1 MWHILDLILV
11 IYTTYSLHTNHK
23 YIIFNLNPYHI
34 VHPSENFKIQEN
46 KTIKVTYVPNTIRI
60 STHEVD
66 LWHHELGFGEK
77 TPNRQW
83 SHHKMKR
90 EEMRRKERRKKEISC
105 PILCR
110 SHADPYDVT
119 NV

>member
-1 MWHILDLILV
+1 
-11 IYTTYSLHTNHK
+11 
-23 YIIFNLNPYHI
+23 
-34 VHPSENFKIQEN
+34 
-46 KTIKVTYVPNTIRI
+46 
-60 STHEVD
+60 
-66 LWHHELGFGEK
+66 
-77 TPNRQW
+77 
-83 SHHKMKR
+83 MKR